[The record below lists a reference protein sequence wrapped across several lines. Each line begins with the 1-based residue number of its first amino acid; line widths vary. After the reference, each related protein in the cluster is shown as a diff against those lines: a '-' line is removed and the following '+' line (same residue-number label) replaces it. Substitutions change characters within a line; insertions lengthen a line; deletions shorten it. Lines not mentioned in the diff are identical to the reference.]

1 MAQPFI
7 DYIRTVP
14 KNIADK
20 SLQVVQDG
28 LTAAQTNRQ
37 EDYDKFNQELHELS
51 SYASKETM
59 SALKDELKEQ
69 LRIKHLAGE
78 KIQEL
83 FEKVVSLK
91 DTALKPVAKKAWW
104 KVVAFA
110 TGAVALVVLVINRG
124 NNFGIHA
131 VNSIRNLQTIHE
143 DFSGEQAFKRQIA
156 QYEHD
161 LKSIKLPLDQFDA
174 LARTIVQ
181 PVVRQPMPAR
191 AANIPQRI
199 AIQPMK
205 VSVIK
210 SDQTTQIVDT
220 TVGGFVSQLPSGER
234 ENVERTLRD
243 EIRYEDQNHH
253 IGEHSIHVSAV
264 DGNGSVFGR
273 FNY

>member
-1 MAQPFI
+1 MAQPFV

-20 SLQVVQDG
+20 CLQIVQDG

-37 EDYDKFNQELHELS
+37 EDYDKFNQDLHDLS
-51 SYASKETM
+51 SYASKETT

-78 KIQEL
+78 KIWEL
-83 FEKVVSLK
+83 IKKVESLK
-91 DTALKPVAKKAWW
+91 DAPLKPMAKKAWW
-104 KVVAFA
+104 KIVAFA
-110 TGAVALVVLVINRG
+110 TGAVAVVVVVINRG
-124 NNFGIHA
+124 SNFGDQA
-131 VNSIRNLQTIHE
+131 TRSGQRLE
-143 DFSGEQAFKRQIA
+143 DLGDAFRTKQAFERQMA

-174 LARTIVQ
+174 FARTIAQ
-181 PVVRQPMPAR
+181 PVARQPMPAR
-191 AANIPQRI
+191 AANIPQRV

-205 VSVIK
+205 VSVTH
-210 SDQTTQIVDT
+210 SDQTTQTVDT

-253 IGEHSIHVSAV
+253 IGEHPIHVSAV
-264 DGNGSVFGR
+264 DGSGSVFGR